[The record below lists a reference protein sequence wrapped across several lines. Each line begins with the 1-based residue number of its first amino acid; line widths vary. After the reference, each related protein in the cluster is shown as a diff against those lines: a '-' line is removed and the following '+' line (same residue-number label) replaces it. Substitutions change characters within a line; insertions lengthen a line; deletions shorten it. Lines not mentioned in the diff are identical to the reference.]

1 MQEYRATR
9 SVRILTTLVNIAYV
23 GFWVG
28 ATIVLIATPAIKL
41 LAPESNDWDFG
52 LPVQAELRDADAA
65 IETRWGGAQLEI
77 EDVRGS
83 LRLPIPAMPW
93 SLFGVLWTY
102 TAIAAAL
109 ILLFVYHLRRILH
122 RARDGAPFDP
132 DNAGRLRLLGLLALA
147 LALLQGAA
155 EFLTG
160 LAVNEGLTDGGI
172 RVPAGIH
179 VDGPLVL
186 FALVLLTLAEIF
198 RRGAELEHE
207 QSLVV

>member
-1 MQEYRATR
+1 
-9 SVRILTTLVNIAYV
+9 
-23 GFWVG
+23 
-28 ATIVLIATPAIKL
+28 
-41 LAPESNDWDFG
+41 
-52 LPVQAELRDADAA
+52 
-65 IETRWGGAQLEI
+65 
-77 EDVRGS
+77 
-83 LRLPIPAMPW
+83 MPW
-93 SLFGVLWTY
+93 TLFVGLWTY
-102 TAIAAAL
+102 MAIAIAL
-109 ILLFVYHLRRILH
+109 MLSFLHHLRRLLH
-122 RARDGAPFDP
+122 RTRDGAPFDP

-155 EFLTG
+155 ELFTS

-186 FALVLLTLAEIF
+186 FALVLLTLAEVF

>member
-1 MQEYRATR
+1 MQSYRAAR
-9 SVRILTTLVNIAYV
+9 AIRILTTLVTLAYFGV
-23 GFWVG
+23 LAGGAIVLVG
-28 ATIVLIATPAIKL
+28 APAIKL
-41 LAPESNDWDFG
+41 LAPESAGWKFG
-52 LPVQAELRDADAA
+52 LPVRAELRDANAA
-65 IETRWGGAQLEI
+65 VETRWGGARLEI

-93 SLFGVLWTY
+93 SLLGVLWTY
-102 TAIAAAL
+102 MAIALAL
-109 ILLFVYHLRRILH
+109 MLLFLHHLRRVLH
-122 RARDGAPFDP
+122 RARAGAPFDP
-132 DNAGRLRLLGLLALA
+132 DNTGRLRLLGLLALA

-155 EFLTG
+155 EFFTS
-160 LAVNEGLTDGGI
+160 LAVNEGLKDGAI
-172 RVPAGIH
+172 RVPTSIH